1 MQRSQYSVCLCLQM
15 GRAPHRDRLRIFWG
29 RTWRDSSAI
38 DMRKGGDGAHFAAHW
53 RSKCPESVLSCWR
66 SRIQGMNLVPSK
78 KTRRDA
84 QGPKLKVAE
93 LVLCY
98 SYCRGEERV
107 VSSRKVLFVE
117 RCFPEIQLANHLNPP
132 RFSPLIIL
140 YGQETY
146 PQNIVK
152 VPVLF
157 LKKKRRTKKLLSPH
171 DLHGAV
177 LLSCHQFVHCAAAPF
192 LHVCGWLEAGCRRDK
207 LREGR

>member
-1 MQRSQYSVCLCLQM
+1 MQRSQYSVCWCLQM

-38 DMRKGGDGAHFAAHW
+38 DMRKGDRNGAHFAAQ

-66 SRIQGMNLVPSK
+66 SLRIQGMNLVPSK
-78 KTRRDA
+78 KTRRDGA

-98 SYCRGEERV
+98 SYCRGEERE

-152 VPVLF
+152 VPVL
-157 LKKKRRTKKLLSPH
+157 LNKKKQKN
-171 DLHGAV
+171 
-177 LLSCHQFVHCAAAPF
+177 F
-192 LHVCGWLEAGCRRDK
+192 
-207 LREGR
+207 